1 MTKRQLEE
9 LLKDMSLQEKIDQ
22 MVQLP
27 AGVLMKN
34 GREIITGP
42 LSDLHIT
49 QEELDGLG
57 SILGTYDPDELN
69 RIQKEQMERQP
80 HHIPMLFM
88 LDVINSNPEEEPED
102 QIYDQQQNSGK
113 LGIDQHEFI
122 VLLPGQPD
130 RKPLTDCPVLFI
142 HIIET
147 FRPDRDLGRIVLE
160 VCRGHLPID
169 GEEVQT
175 VHRIEQPPRDQNI
188 PNEKRQNNSS
198 IWRMRAK
205 SLP

>member
-1 MTKRQLEE
+1 MEGHA
-9 LLKDMSLQEKIDQ
+9 EKFE
-22 MVQLP
+22 
-27 AGVLMKN
+27 GCC
-34 GREIITGP
+34 
-42 LSDLHIT
+42 
-49 QEELDGLG
+49 
-57 SILGTYDPDELN
+57 
-69 RIQKEQMERQP
+69 ERQREEEGESIADEGGFQEP
-80 HHIPMLFM
+80 DGEGGGHGE
-88 LDVINSNPEEEPED
+88 VIEHPVPADSNPAEEPED

-188 PNEKRQNNSS
+188 PNEKRQN
-198 IWRMRAK
+198 
-205 SLP
+205 